1 MDEILNEFTKLYNTY
16 FTFDVRIRIILVLMS
31 LTIVFGITKV
41 IDNYYEELEKETTE
55 E

>member
-1 MDEILNEFTKLYNTY
+1 MDIILTELNKIYNTY
-16 FTFDVRIRIILVLMS
+16 FTFDVKIRIILVLMS

-41 IDNYYEELEKETTE
+41 IDNYKEELKKETTE